1 MHLEPNLTLGSEGL
15 GNGLTHRSIHKACDG
30 DFTDTLHSHREK
42 ASV

>member
-1 MHLEPNLTLGSEGL
+1 MHLEPYSTLGSEGL
-15 GNGLTHRSIHKACDG
+15 GNDLTHSSIHKVCDG